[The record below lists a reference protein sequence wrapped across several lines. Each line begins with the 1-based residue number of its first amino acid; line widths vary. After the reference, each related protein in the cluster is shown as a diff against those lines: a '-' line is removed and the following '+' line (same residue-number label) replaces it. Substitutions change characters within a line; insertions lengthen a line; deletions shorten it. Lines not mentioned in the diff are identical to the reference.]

1 MNGLVFAAMDTTSSA
16 LARMLHILALK
27 PEIQDQ
33 LRQEFATARESLAAG
48 AEIDYDTLS
57 EMPFLDAFCRET
69 LRLCVLF

>member
-48 AEIDYDTLS
+48 AEIDYDTL
-57 EMPFLDAFCRET
+57 
-69 LRLCVLF
+69 